1 MTIPEKPMTNSALG
15 TTFKPESGK
24 GLQVSGSA
32 NKRFNLDKNFYAE
45 VGGNATLKGYWD
57 NSEYNDYL
65 VTVSAGIGYDD
76 AKSDVSIS
84 PFATK
89 RFYGEEPYSWR
100 KGVNISGSRWVKPKL
115 KLTASGMYSNE
126 SIDDDDKGLRE
137 ANALFLGLNALYIK
151 DAKEYFYGGFG
162 HYKNDVDKT
171 SFLSYD
177 RDSVNVGWGRE
188 WSAGIST
195 LTSMSYG
202 IKDFDKP
209 SQGVA
214 DSFYQAYGGEPG
226 TSRED
231 KTTSLGLQVWKRD
244 LTVLG
249 LTPRLVFD
257 YEKTSSNFDYYD
269 DRDDKTATILLT
281 KSF

>member
-1 MTIPEKPMTNSALG
+1 
-15 TTFKPESGK
+15 
-24 GLQVSGSA
+24 
-32 NKRFNLDKNFYAE
+32 
-45 VGGNATLKGYWD
+45 
-57 NSEYNDYL
+57 
-65 VTVSAGIGYDD
+65 
-76 AKSDVSIS
+76 
-84 PFATK
+84 
-89 RFYGEEPYSWR
+89 
-100 KGVNISGSRWVKPKL
+100 
-115 KLTASGMYSNE
+115 
-126 SIDDDDKGLRE
+126 
-137 ANALFLGLNALYIK
+137 
-151 DAKEYFYGGFG
+151 
-162 HYKNDVDKT
+162 
-171 SFLSYD
+171 
-177 RDSVNVGWGRE
+177 
-188 WSAGIST
+188 
-195 LTSMSYG
+195 MSYG

-269 DRDDKTATILLT
+269 DRDDKSATVMLT